1 MKTWKERLDARID
14 RCPGCDQ
21 WRFDQ
26 RCKVCDDD
34 KEGAA

>member
-1 MKTWKERLDARID
+1 MKTWRERLDARID

-26 RCKVCDDD
+26 KCSQCGQT
-34 KEGAA
+34 EQAS